1 MANRALL
8 VGITKYKMANSDLS
22 GCVNDVTNIRD
33 SLIKFFG
40 FTIDDIRV
48 VTDDRATKK
57 AIMERLTWLVK
68 GAKAGARLLFHF
80 SGHGS
85 QVRDRDGDELKDKMD
100 EILCPHDMD
109 WDGTYIVD
117 DELRKIFAGLPKG
130 CALEVLLDSCH
141 SGTGTRELLG
151 LSQLPPEQSFK
162 PRFLP
167 PPADILCRVDDDL
180 PTQHFLKGLS
190 SPNPSRLTPD
200 ALPEYLVLFSG
211 CKDNQTSADAI
222 IGGKYN
228 GAFTYY
234 FCKHLRDVKGKISRA
249 DLLKRVRAS
258 LKHEDFDQVPQLE
271 AVKAK
276 KSKNLLE

>member
-1 MANRALL
+1 M
-8 VGITKYKMANSDLS
+8 
-22 GCVNDVTNIRD
+22 NDVTNVRD

-48 VTDDRATKK
+48 ITDDRATKK

-68 GAKAGARLLFHF
+68 GAKAGDRMLFHF

-117 DELRKIFAGLPKG
+117 DELRKVFSGLPKG

-151 LSQLPPEQSFK
+151 LSQLPPVLSFK

-180 PTQHFLKGLS
+180 PIQHLLS
-190 SPNPSRLTPD
+190 GRSNPSRLAPD
-200 ALPEYLVLFSG
+200 ALPDYLSLFSG
-211 CKDNQTSADAI
+211 CADNQTSADAM
-222 IGGKYN
+222 IGGSYN

-249 DLLKRVRAS
+249 ELLKRLRAS
-258 LKHEDFDQVPQLE
+258 LKFNDFDQTPQLE

-276 KSKNLLE
+276 KAKNLLE

>member
-8 VGITKYKMANSDLS
+8 VGINKYKMANSDLS
-22 GCVNDVTNIRD
+22 GCVNDVTNVRD
-33 SLIKFFG
+33 SLLKFFG
-40 FTIDDIRV
+40 FKIDDIRV
-48 VTDDRATKK
+48 ITDDRATKK

-68 GAKAGARLLFHF
+68 GAKAGDRLLFHF

-117 DELRKIFAGLPKG
+117 DELRKVFSGLPKG

-141 SGTGTRELLG
+141 SGTGTRELMG

-180 PTQHFLKGLS
+180 PTQHLLRGNMSLNATRS
-190 SPNPSRLTPD
+190 ALG
-200 ALPEYLVLFSG
+200 ALPEYLVFILRLRRQPDLRRCPDRRELQRGVYVLLLQAFEG
-211 CKDNQTSADAI
+211 CEGEDHP
-222 IGGKYN
+222 G
-228 GAFTYY
+228 GAF
-234 FCKHLRDVKGKISRA
+234 
-249 DLLKRVRAS
+249 
-258 LKHEDFDQVPQLE
+258 E
-271 AVKAK
+271 AF
-276 KSKNLLE
+276 KSVAEVQRL